1 MKKTLG
7 QTLKDARV
15 ARGLTLRQ
23 VERDTGIHNAH
34 LSQIENDTIATPDLA
49 MLWELSRYYDLDY
62 VDLMR
67 LAGYAAGTNSP
78 KRERQR
84 LAAAFRAMGELTP
97 AEQTEAIAFMT
108 EIKERSRRGR

>member
-15 ARGLTLRQ
+15 AQELTLRD
-23 VERDTGIHNAH
+23 VERATGIHNAH

-49 MLWELSRYYDLDY
+49 MLWELSRHYGLDY
-62 VDLMR
+62 VDLMH
-67 LAGYAAGTNSP
+67 LAGYAAEANSP

-97 AEQTEAIAFMT
+97 ADQTAAIAFMA
-108 EIKERSRRGR
+108 ELRERSQRGR

>member
-34 LSQIENDTIATPDLA
+34 LSQIENNTIATPDLA

-62 VDLMR
+62 VDLMP
-67 LAGYAAGTNSP
+67 GGHAAGTNSR

-97 AEQTEAIAFMT
+97 AEQMEAIAFMT